1 MIAHLEESGPDLQRD
16 LNLRTTSFASR
27 LEAHARSVGAPV
39 RIGHFS
45 SWLYISFP
53 SDVPHAGLFYAMMR
67 DRGVHVWDGRCWFLT
82 TAHTDADLDL
92 VFEAFRDTIAELQDA
107 DLLPGGGEPPVP
119 GARRGHDVN
128 GREAWFVPDPDR
140 AWKYMIVQEAAAR
153 G

>member
-1 MIAHLEESGPDLQRD
+1 
-16 LNLRTTSFASR
+16 
-27 LEAHARSVGAPV
+27 
-39 RIGHFS
+39 
-45 SWLYISFP
+45 
-53 SDVPHAGLFYAMMR
+53 MMR

-92 VFEAFRDTIAELQDA
+92 VFEAFRDTIAELQGA

-140 AWKYMIVQEAAAR
+140 AGKYLIVEEAAA
-153 G
+153 GG